1 MLNRIIDFFIPPIL
15 RPSVIY
21 RIMNYILRGKD
32 KFSYEKNS
40 FKRQSFINRAI
51 KKFPNCNYLEIGV
64 ADDAVFNTIPLR
76 IGNKIGVDPM
86 EGGTHRMTSDKFF
99 ETNKKKFDVIFI
111 DGLHEYEQ
119 CQKDCINSL
128 EYLNNNGVIL
138 FHDFLPKNYLE
149 EKVPRSRFS
158 IAWSGNVWKVAVE
171 LMHSKNIDFK
181 IVNIDRG
188 IGILKPKN
196 NYEYIKLDKLKNQDF
211 KNFINEYYK
220 DLPIIDCDQGF
231 DFIDK

>member
-1 MLNRIIDFFIPPIL
+1 MKNVIL
-15 RPSVIY
+15 HGS
-21 RIMNYILRGKD
+21 LR
-32 KFSYEKNS
+32 
-40 FKRQSFINRAI
+40 FK
-51 KKFPNCNYLEIGV
+51 
-64 ADDAVFNTIPLR
+64 
-76 IGNKIGVDPM
+76 
-86 EGGTHRMTSDKFF
+86 
-99 ETNKKKFDVIFI
+99 
-111 DGLHEYEQ
+111 
-119 CQKDCINSL
+119 NSL